1 MKNTN
6 VEVEK
11 ESNAVLSKW
20 SEELSEEQFNNFR
33 FCFRSLEKDWFF
45 DGFYPTI
52 NTELLMLIKEDFI
65 KESREDDICLT
76 ADEVISIVKD
86 YGSVN
91 HSLMVDGEITY
102 EPTDLS
108 EYLHFGISAEKI
120 EEIGVDEIKK
130 WGAPENG
137 FVRLEENL
145 KSHSM
150 MDDYPSGLE
159 NYVINGRMRS
169 KSYSNQIYV
178 SGVRFITK
186 VDVSLP
192 NREELLPE

>member
-65 KESREDDICLT
+65 P
-76 ADEVISIVKD
+76 VISPMGLDQK
-86 YGSVN
+86 N
-91 HSLMVDGEITY
+91 QTY
-102 EPTDLS
+102 NINADT
-108 EYLHFGISAEKI
+108 AA
-120 EEIGVDEIKK
+120 
-130 WGAPENG
+130 GA
-137 FVRLEENL
+137 LATNL
-145 KSHSM
+145 KSLLLFCKKPIVVP
-150 MDDYPSGLE
+150 PSL
-159 NYVINGRMRS
+159 
-169 KSYSNQIYV
+169 K
-178 SGVRFITK
+178 
-186 VDVSLP
+186 
-192 NREELLPE
+192 